1 VSELARFAMLLAGL
15 TSSTPGVQP
24 ATDTHI
30 MWSMESVQLVRCCE
44 GAAVAQQPADAWLGS
59 DKFRHFWMS
68 YATSAFAFAGARA
81 AGLDADAAL
90 LVSLPVAG
98 AAGIGKEVHDRRRGG
113 IFSVRDLVAD
123 ALGIGAAYFL
133 LREVR

>member
-1 VSELARFAMLLAGL
+1 VSELARIAVLLAGL
-15 TSSTPGVQP
+15 TSGPPAVQP
-24 ATDTHI
+24 AIDTHI
-30 MWSMESVQLVRCCE
+30 IQSVEPVRCCA
-44 GAAVAQQPADAWLGS
+44 GATAAQQPADAWLGS

-68 YATSAFAFAGARA
+68 YATAAFTFAGARA

-90 LVSLPVAG
+90 MVALPAAG
-98 AAGIGKEVHDRRRGG
+98 AAGVGKEVRDRRRGG